1 MPVCLLRGA
10 ALMAFIDH
18 IHACNSAKPQ
28 DYIPFCMDGRVIGGT
43 RPAFANALID
53 HPSKHVVRK
62 GADGSLHLARVVA
75 TPDARSQAF
84 AALIADLHR
93 DGIIKS
99 LHGEKF
105 DVRPTLNDAPLCV
118 MDRSA
123 MSYFGFRSWGVH
135 LNGYVRKNGGIY
147 MWIAHRSKS
156 KPTYP
161 GQLDNMV
168 AGGQPT
174 GYSFR
179 QNMVKECAEE
189 ANIPESL
196 TTTMKAVGTV
206 SYVHETEKGIKPD
219 VMVNYDLE
227 LPADFVPRPVDGE
240 VSHFELLPLADVAER
255 VRTGFDFKF
264 NCALVIIDFLIRH
277 GAITPDNEPDYA
289 ELTMGLHR
297 DIAR

>member
-1 MPVCLLRGA
+1 
-10 ALMAFIDH
+10 MAFIDH
-18 IHACNSAKPQ
+18 IHACNSAKPEQ
-28 DYIPFCMDGRVIGGT
+28 YVPFCMDGRVIGGT
-43 RPAFANALID
+43 RPAFANALLA
-53 HPSKHVVRK
+53 HPARHVLRNH
-62 GADGSLHLARVVA
+62 ANDGLHLAPEIA
-75 TPDARSQAF
+75 SHDSRSQAF

-93 DGIIKS
+93 DGMIKS

-135 LNGYVRKNGGIY
+135 LNGYVRKEDGIH
-147 MWIAHRSKS
+147 MWIAHRSQS

-179 QNMVKECAEE
+179 QNMIKECAEE
-189 ANIPESL
+189 ANIPENL
-196 TTTMKAVGTV
+196 THNMVAVGTV

-227 LPADFVPRPVDGE
+227 LPLDFIPRPVDGE
-240 VSHFELLPLADVAER
+240 VSHFELMPLSEVAEM

-289 ELTMGLHR
+289 ELTLGLHR

>member
-1 MPVCLLRGA
+1 
-10 ALMAFIDH
+10 MAYIDH
-18 IHACNSAKPQ
+18 IHACNSAKPEQ
-28 DYIPFCMDGRVIGGT
+28 YVPFCMDGRVIGAT
-43 RPAFANALID
+43 RPAFATALLA
-53 HPSKHVVRK
+53 HPSGHVLRNDT
-62 GADGSLHLARVVA
+62 DGSLHLAPEIASR
-75 TPDARSQAF
+75 DARSHAF

-135 LNGYVRKNGGIY
+135 LNGYVRKADGIY
-147 MWIAHRSKS
+147 MWVAHRAKT

-179 QNMVKECAEE
+179 QNMIKECAEE
-189 ANIPESL
+189 ANIPEIL
-196 TTTMKAVGTV
+196 TKSMLAVGTV

-219 VMVNYDLE
+219 VMVNFDLE
-227 LPADFVPRPVDGE
+227 LPADFTPRPVDGE
-240 VSHFELLPLADVAER
+240 VSHFELRPLADVAEM

-264 NCALVIIDFLIRH
+264 NCALVIIDFLVRH
-277 GAITPDNEPDYA
+277 GVITPDTEPDYA
-289 ELTMGLHR
+289 ELTIGLHR